1 MTTREHGIWRR
12 ALSPVLLAALAAWL
26 VPATGA
32 VTIEPL
38 ARLPF
43 ELGPR
48 GHVLVP
54 VSVNGT
60 PAVFA
65 LDTGATTNV
74 VAARWAQTADPG
86 LPDGAAAEVI
96 GAHGSGGAAM
106 TRIGRLEVGTIA
118 VRDEPALIMDLAHVE
133 GPDMRLDGLIGVP
146 LLEDY
151 DVVLDFGAAAVSFY
165 PRGSIDR
172 LRREQPHTGSDM
184 LDAGPDLSVHANLV
198 LVEVRRDGVPLTA
211 VLDTGSGRSGINSA
225 AAAAL
230 GITLPAGFTGTPD
243 HGGGHGA
250 VAALPSMEI
259 TLGDGRL
266 SSRDPVAIV
275 DLPAFESLGLGR
287 QPAMLLGTNF
297 LEGRRVGLDYA
308 ARRVYLFD

>member
-1 MTTREHGIWRR
+1 
-12 ALSPVLLAALAAWL
+12 
-26 VPATGA
+26 
-32 VTIEPL
+32 
-38 ARLPF
+38 
-43 ELGPR
+43 
-48 GHVLVP
+48 
-54 VSVNGT
+54 
-60 PAVFA
+60 VFA
-65 LDTGATTNV
+65 LDTAATTNV
-74 VAARWAQTADPG
+74 VAAGWAQAADLG
-86 LPDGAAAEVI
+86 LPDGAAAEVVR
-96 GAHGSGGAAM
+96 AHGSSGAAM
-106 TRIGRLEVGTIA
+106 TRIGRLEVGAIA
-118 VRDEPALIMDLAHVE
+118 VRDEPALIMDLAQVA

-146 LLEDY
+146 LLEDF
-151 DVVLDFGAAAVSFY
+151 DVVLDFDAAAVSFY

-172 LRREQPHTGSDM
+172 LRQEQRHTLSAM
-184 LDAGPDLSVHANLV
+184 LDADPGLAVHANLI
-198 LVEVRRDGVPLTA
+198 LVEVRRDGIPITA

-230 GITLPAGFTGTPD
+230 GISLPPGFTGTPD